1 MGSIVM
7 RAEQRQQQKL
17 SPRLQQAVRLLQL
30 SSLDFA
36 QELQTSLVRNPFLEL
51 DDPPAGDESADTP
64 DEATNE
70 PASNDPDLQ
79 PLPDERGDDVE
90 RDLWL
95 NDGSSAARG
104 ERSADFDLMNLMPVA
119 ATLPGH
125 LHGQL
130 ALLRLDPRIAALTA
144 ALVDSLD
151 DDGYLR
157 LDLDELATLVPLAP
171 RATQD
176 ELARALDHVQSLD
189 PAGVGARSVAEC
201 LALQIST
208 IEAPGLREHARR
220 IVGERL
226 QMLAAKDTNGLARF
240 LGVPLA
246 TAEAAGREIRR
257 FDPKPGLRFGAPQIP
272 YITPDI
278 VVKKIR
284 GVWTASL
291 NPAVVPRLRL
301 NQAYA
306 DLFQRHRGSGNAELA
321 DHLRDARWA
330 LRNVEQ
336 RFATILSVAQAIL
349 KRQSR
354 YFEHGALGMK
364 PLGLREIAEE
374 VGLHESTVSR
384 VTNNKYMA
392 TPVGVLELK
401 SFFSRA
407 MTATSGAE
415 FSGTAV
421 RGLIKEMVGGER
433 PNAPL
438 SDAEIARQL
447 AQQGLVVARRTVTKY
462 RHLMRL
468 ESVERRRHTPAIN
481 SPSLAGLR

>member
-1 MGSIVM
+1 MM
-7 RAEQRQQQKL
+7 RAEHRQQQKL

-30 SSLDFA
+30 SSLDFV
-36 QELQTSLVRNPFLEL
+36 QELQTSLQRNPFLEL
-51 DDPPAGDESADTP
+51 EDAPAGEEAAQPGDESAED
-64 DEATNE
+64 AE
-70 PASNDPDLQ
+70 PAPDA
-79 PLPDERGDDVE
+79 DADVVSADDSE

-95 NDGSSAARG
+95 NDGSSASSTGNG
-104 ERSADFDLMNLMPVA
+104 ERSGDFDLLNLMPVTP
-119 ATLPGH
+119 TLPGH

-130 ALLRLDPRIAALTA
+130 ALLRLPPRIGALAAGV
-144 ALVDSLD
+144 VDSLD

-157 LDLDELATLVPLAP
+157 LDLDELADIVGLEPKAKP
-171 RATQD
+171 S
-176 ELARALDHVQSLD
+176 ELARALEVVQSLD

-201 LALQIST
+201 LALQVST
-208 IEAPGLREHARR
+208 IEDPQLREQASR

-226 QMLAAKDTNGLARF
+226 QMLAAKDTGGLARF
-240 LGVPLA
+240 LGVPAA
-246 TAEAAGREIRR
+246 TVEAACREIRR
-257 FDPKPGLRFGAPQIP
+257 FDPKPGLRFGAPQTP
-272 YITPDI
+272 YITPDV
-278 VVKKIR
+278 VVKKVR

-301 NQAYA
+301 NQSYA
-306 DLFQRHRGSGNAELA
+306 DMFQRHRSSGARSGNAELA

-336 RFATILSVAQAIL
+336 RFSTILSVAQAIVA
-349 KRQSR
+349 RQSR
-354 YFEHGALGMK
+354 YFEHGELAMK

-401 SFFSRA
+401 AFFSRA

-415 FSGTAV
+415 FSGTAI
-421 RGLIKEMVGGER
+421 RGLIKEMVGSER
-433 PNAPL
+433 PHAPL

-468 ESVERRRHTPAIN
+468 ETVDRRRQAV
-481 SPSLAGLR
+481 